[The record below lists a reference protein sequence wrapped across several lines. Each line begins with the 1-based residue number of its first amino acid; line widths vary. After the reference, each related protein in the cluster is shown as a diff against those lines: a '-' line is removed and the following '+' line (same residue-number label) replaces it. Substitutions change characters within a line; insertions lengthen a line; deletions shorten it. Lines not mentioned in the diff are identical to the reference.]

1 MKENLRQWLLRY
13 GFLDFQDGLM
23 SCGVSGFEDL
33 VLLTEEDLKELAKV
47 LGLNLVMRRKF
58 LNAIRNITTP
68 QLESQQLV
76 RKLQA
81 NSDELLNCVR
91 NHCALVCS
99 LAVKVAEHSRYAR
112 HAPTNKATS
121 KEPMRRQASLKR
133 SRSQH
138 FFGQMDLDTIINSP
152 PPLDTLSSKQQV
164 FKKATASPNKLHL
177 PQNTGMKSNDP
188 AVKGTVKKAEPK
200 KVTIPH
206 GPKPPMVPVL
216 ALVPS
221 QTKIKVY
228 VEALSGEV
236 TYVVTVTTPQ
246 GEEVLE
252 FKEANEIQ
260 IPNIQA
266 GRNYKVKVAA
276 KSSNGVV
283 GTWSEAEPV
292 LIPLNRETIVIFGGD
307 VEYEENLSITE
318 YYNENDKKWVRE
330 KVMDMKSERTRLGA
344 CQWRG
349 NLIVAGGS
357 ERGQGHTN
365 KVAMYNVAQTRWED
379 FSDMKFVRHSH
390 KIGVVDGKLFCLG
403 GYGTRGTNNKRYRF
417 LDVLEIYDS
426 AQKMWLVHPE
436 RMHLPRKDFGMV
448 VIDDE
453 IFVAGGESNSRI
465 VPDCEVFNFS
475 SGKWMKIAS
484 MNTKRRQCGSCEFG
498 GRFWIAG
505 GFQGGSKKKAILSS
519 SEMYDPHEDIWYQMP
534 PLAEPRY
541 GCSLQKMNDK
551 LFCIGGY
558 NTQHDPVNT
567 IEVFDFESN
576 CWRRWKSRIMKAR
589 GSHEAVVIEKWW

>member
-33 VLLTEEDLKELAKV
+33 VLLEEEDLKELAKV

-58 LNAIRNITTP
+58 LNAVRNITTP

-99 LAVKVAEHSRYAR
+99 LAVKVAEHARYAR
-112 HAPTNKATS
+112 HAPSNKTTS

-138 FFGQMDLDTIINSP
+138 FFGQMDLDNIMNSP
-152 PPLDTLSSKQQV
+152 PPTESLTKTQV
-164 FKKATASPNKLHL
+164 INQKTRNPNKLHL
-177 PQNTGMKSNDP
+177 PQTGATKSNEQKP
-188 AVKGTVKKAEPK
+188 EKTENKNVSV
-200 KVTIPH
+200 V

-216 ALVPS
+216 ALVPGQS
-221 QTKIKVY
+221 KIKVY
-228 VEALSGEV
+228 VEALTGDVSYV
-236 TYVVTVTTPQ
+236 TIVTTPK
-246 GEEVLE
+246 GEETHE
-252 FKEANEIQ
+252 FKEPDKIV

-266 GRNYKVKVAA
+266 GRKYKVKVAA
-276 KSSNGVV
+276 KSSAGVV
-283 GTWSEAEPV
+283 GPWSETEPV
-292 LIPLNRETIVIFGGD
+292 LIPLKRETIVILGGD

-318 YYNENDKKWVRE
+318 FYHEGEKKWKRE
-330 KVMDMKSERTRLGA
+330 KVMDMKCERTRLGA
-344 CQWRG
+344 CPWRG
-349 NLIVAGGS
+349 NIIIAGGS

-365 KVAMYNVAQTRWED
+365 KVTMFNIAQQRWED
-379 FSDMKFVRHSH
+379 FADMKFVRHSH
-390 KIGVVDGKLFCLG
+390 KLGVVDGKLFCLG
-403 GYGTRGTNNKRYRF
+403 GYGTRGVNNKRYRF

-426 AQKMWLVHPE
+426 AQKQWLVHPE

-453 IFVAGGESNSRI
+453 IFIAGGESNSRI
-465 VPDCEVFNFS
+465 IPDCEVFNFS

-498 GRFWIAG
+498 GRFWVAG

-541 GCSLQKMNDK
+541 GCALQRMNDK

-558 NTQHDPVNT
+558 NMQHDPVNT

-589 GSHEAVVIEKWW
+589 GSHEAVVIEKWF